1 MPKIRRG
8 NVPPAVLA
16 HLVDRRNKWGISYDE
31 VAALAT
37 WLKTNPEVP
46 NGNWFKDCCS
56 FFVCGQGELIKT
68 FLPKG
73 RLPGGQEVF

>member
-31 VAALAT
+31 ISGFAD
-37 WLKTNPEVP
+37 WLQTDPEVP
-46 NGNWFKDCCS
+46 QGKWYKVFLS
-56 FFVCGQGELIKT
+56 FMVCGQGELVKT

-73 RLPGGQEVF
+73 RLPEGEEVF

>member
-31 VAALAT
+31 IAALAT
-37 WLKTNPEVP
+37 WLQTNPEVP
-46 NGNWFKDCCS
+46 DGKWFRDFSS
-56 FFVCGQGELIKT
+56 FYVCGQGELIKT

-73 RLPGGQEVF
+73 RLPDGEEVF